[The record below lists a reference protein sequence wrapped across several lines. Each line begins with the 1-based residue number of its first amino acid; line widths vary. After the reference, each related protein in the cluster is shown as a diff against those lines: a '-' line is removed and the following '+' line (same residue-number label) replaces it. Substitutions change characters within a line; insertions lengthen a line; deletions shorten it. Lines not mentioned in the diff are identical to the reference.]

1 MLSRGHIVLLLSIFA
16 LCQAQQESTDSQRQG
31 KIFYVTTTSSTSTF
45 STASLCYVKK
55 ATDTVLITC
64 KKRKRRTVEMGQIE
78 GEDELAPSVVS
89 SLVPGDDEEKSNDLA
104 DVEGGLRNGK
114 FVNYWITTTV
124 TSTTTAFSTTQT
136 IASILCT
143 PYGFTYNQCG

>member
-16 LCQAQQESTDSQRQG
+16 FCQAQEEADGSNRTG

-64 KKRKRRTVEMGQIE
+64 KKRKRRLVDLSKIE
-78 GEDELAPSVVS
+78 GEDAEVMPSIVSSVV
-89 SLVPGDDEEKSNDLA
+89 PKEEEEEDA
-104 DVEGGLRNGK
+104 EVM
-114 FVNYWITTTV
+114 
-124 TSTTTAFSTTQT
+124 
-136 IASILCT
+136 
-143 PYGFTYNQCG
+143 P